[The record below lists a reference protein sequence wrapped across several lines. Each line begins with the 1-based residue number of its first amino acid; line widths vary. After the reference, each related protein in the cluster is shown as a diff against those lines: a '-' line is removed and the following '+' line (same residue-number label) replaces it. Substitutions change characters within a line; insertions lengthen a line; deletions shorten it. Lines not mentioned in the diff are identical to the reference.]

1 VRWDMKGVSPCRH
14 RRPVAGDD
22 SAAPKSCGRH
32 ASRACRLHVPLL
44 IKSDIINSTLTMART
59 VAEIQKLFLSS
70 PRYAVVGASKD
81 QSKYGTKVR
90 AA

>member
-1 VRWDMKGVSPCRH
+1 M
-14 RRPVAGDD
+14 
-22 SAAPKSCGRH
+22 
-32 ASRACRLHVPLL
+32 
-44 IKSDIINSTLTMART
+44 TRT

-90 AA
+90 RTIF